1 MATETTEAEAR
12 IQQLITE
19 RNAARSDLQEA
30 RAEIATLTEAGTATK
45 GATESAVASAR
56 AEMQSRI
63 TELESSL
70 RRTTNRSLL
79 LADKIPEDGMDD
91 LLEYLDYQY
100 SKLEAGADGTAKPE
114 FADWYKEARKGN
126 KVLRAAM
133 KPSVAARAAEPDNEA
148 ETVEAAPT
156 KAAPAAPPAARAAI
170 PAKPNVVPVRPGDT
184 GKEIDISKLK
194 HGTAEFAAAKA
205 RLKQLAFPSVRQ

>member
-30 RAEIATLTEAGTATK
+30 RAEIASLTEAGAATK
-45 GATESAVASAR
+45 GATESAVAAAR

-100 SKLEAGADGTAKPE
+100 SKLEAGADGAKPE

-133 KPSVAARAAEPDNEA
+133 KPSIAARAAEPDNEA

-156 KAAPAAPPAARAAI
+156 KAAPAAPPAARVAI
-170 PAKPNVVPVRPGDT
+170 PAKPNVVPVKPGDT

-194 HGTAEFAAAKA
+194 HGTAEYAAAKA
-205 RLKQLAFPSVRQ
+205 RLKQIAFPSVRQ

>member
-1 MATETTEAEAR
+1 MATETTEAEVR

-45 GATESAVASAR
+45 GATESAVAAAR
-56 AEMQSRI
+56 AEMQARI
-63 TELESSL
+63 TELEGNL

-100 SKLEAGADGTAKPE
+100 SKLEAGADGAKPE
-114 FADWYKEARKGN
+114 FSDWYKGARRDN

-133 KPSVAARAAEPDNEA
+133 KPSVAAKAAEVEGEA
-148 ETVEAAPT
+148 VEAVEAAPA
-156 KAAPAAPPAARAAI
+156 KAAPAARAAI

>member
-1 MATETTEAEAR
+1 MSEPNEAEAR

-45 GATESAVASAR
+45 GATESAVAAAR
-56 AEMQSRI
+56 AEMQARI

-100 SKLEAGADGTAKPE
+100 SKLEAGADGAKPE
-114 FADWYKEARKGN
+114 FSDWYKGARRDN

-133 KPSVAARAAEPDNEA
+133 KPSVAAKAAEPDSE
-148 ETVEAAPT
+148 VEAVETAPT
-156 KAAPAAPPAARAAI
+156 KAAPVAPPAARAAI

>member
-1 MATETTEAEAR
+1 MSTEGNEAEAR

-30 RAEIATLTEAGTATK
+30 RAEISSLTEAGSASAK
-45 GATESAVASAR
+45 STEAAVNAAR

-63 TELESSL
+63 TELESAL

-100 SKLEAGADGTAKPE
+100 GKLPVDEGNAKPE
-114 FADWYKEARKGN
+114 FGDWYKTARREN
-126 KVLRAAM
+126 KVLRASM
-133 KPSVAARAAEPDNEA
+133 KASVAAKAAEPDD
-148 ETVEAAPT
+148 ETVVADPVP
-156 KAAPAAPPAARAAI
+156 KVVPNRVAI
-170 PAKPNVVPVRPGDT
+170 PVKPSVVPVKPGDT

-194 HGTAEFAAAKA
+194 HGTAEYAAAKQ
-205 RLKQLAFPSVRQ
+205 RLKSIAFPMARQ

>member
-30 RAEIATLTEAGTATK
+30 RAEIASLTEAGAATK
-45 GATESAVASAR
+45 GATESAVAAAR

-100 SKLEAGADGTAKPE
+100 SKLEAGADGAKPE

-133 KPSVAARAAEPDNEA
+133 KPSIAARAAELDNEA

-156 KAAPAAPPAARAAI
+156 KAAPAAPPAARVAI
-170 PAKPNVVPVRPGDT
+170 PAKPNVVPVKPGDT

-194 HGTAEFAAAKA
+194 HGTAEYAAAKA
-205 RLKQLAFPSVRQ
+205 RLKQIAFPSVRQ

>member
-1 MATETTEAEAR
+1 MATETTEAESR

-45 GATESAVASAR
+45 GATESAVAAAR

-63 TELESSL
+63 TELEGNL

-114 FADWYKEARKGN
+114 FADWYKGARRDN

-133 KPSVAARAAEPDNEA
+133 KPSVAAKAAEVEGEV
-148 ETVEAAPT
+148 ETVEAAPA
-156 KAAPAAPPAARAAI
+156 KAAPAARVAI

>member
-45 GATESAVASAR
+45 GATESAVAAAR
-56 AEMQSRI
+56 AEMQARI

-114 FADWYKEARKGN
+114 FADWYKGARRDN

-133 KPSVAARAAEPDNEA
+133 KPSVAAKAAEVEGETV
-148 ETVEAAPT
+148 ETVEAAPV
-156 KAAPAAPPAARAAI
+156 KAAPAARTAI

>member
-1 MATETTEAEAR
+1 MATETNEAESR

-30 RAEIATLTEAGTATK
+30 RAEIATLTEAGSASK
-45 GATESAVASAR
+45 GATETAVNAAR
-56 AEMQSRI
+56 AEMQARI
-63 TELESSL
+63 TELEGSL

-100 SKLEAGADGTAKPE
+100 SKLEAGDGGTKPE
-114 FADWYKEARKGN
+114 FGDWYKTARRDN

-133 KPSVAARAAEPDNEA
+133 KPSVAARAAETDDG
-148 ETVEAAPT
+148 EAAPVELAP
-156 KAAPAAPPAARAAI
+156 KAAPAARAPI
-170 PAKPNVVPVRPGDT
+170 PAKPNVIPVKPGDT

-205 RLKQLAFPSVRQ
+205 RLKAIAFPSARQ

>member
-30 RAEIATLTEAGTATK
+30 RAEIASLTEAGAATK
-45 GATESAVASAR
+45 GATESAVAAAR
-56 AEMQSRI
+56 AEMQNRI

-100 SKLEAGADGTAKPE
+100 SKLEAGADGAKPE

-148 ETVEAAPT
+148 ETVEASPT
-156 KAAPAAPPAARAAI
+156 KAAPAAPPAARVAI
-170 PAKPNVVPVRPGDT
+170 PAKAAVVPVKPGDT

-194 HGTAEFAAAKA
+194 HGTAEYAAAKQ
-205 RLKQLAFPSVRQ
+205 RLKQIAFPSVRQ

>member
-1 MATETTEAEAR
+1 MATETNEAEAR

-30 RAEIATLTEAGTATK
+30 RAEIASLTEAGTATK
-45 GATESAVASAR
+45 GATESAVAAAR
-56 AEMQSRI
+56 AEMQARI
-63 TELESSL
+63 TELEGNL

-100 SKLEAGADGTAKPE
+100 SKLEAGADGAKPE
-114 FADWYKEARKGN
+114 FSDWYKGARRDN

-133 KPSVAARAAEPDNEA
+133 KPSVAAKAAEVEGEV
-148 ETVEAAPT
+148 ETVEAAPA
-156 KAAPAAPPAARAAI
+156 KAAPAARTAI

-194 HGTAEFAAAKA
+194 HGTAEYAAAKQ
-205 RLKQLAFPSVRQ
+205 RLKQIAFPSVRQ

>member
-1 MATETTEAEAR
+1 MATETSEAETR

-30 RAEIATLTEAGTATK
+30 RAEIATLTEAGAATK
-45 GATESAVASAR
+45 GATETAVNAAR
-56 AEMQSRI
+56 AEMQARI
-63 TELESSL
+63 TELEGSL

-100 SKLEAGADGTAKPE
+100 SKLEAGDGGTKPE
-114 FADWYKEARKGN
+114 FGDWYKEARKGN

-133 KPSVAARAAEPDNEA
+133 KPSVAARAAETDDG
-148 ETVEAAPT
+148 EAAPVELA
-156 KAAPAAPPAARAAI
+156 KATPAARAPI
-170 PAKPNVVPVRPGDT
+170 PAKPNVIPVKPGDT

-205 RLKQLAFPSVRQ
+205 RLKAIAFPSARQ

>member
-1 MATETTEAEAR
+1 MSEPNEAEAR

-30 RAEIATLTEAGTATK
+30 RAEIATLTEAGAATK
-45 GATESAVASAR
+45 GATETAVNAAR

-63 TELESSL
+63 TELESTL

-100 SKLEAGADGTAKPE
+100 SKLEAGDGGTKPE

-133 KPSVAARAAEPDNEA
+133 KPSVAARAAETDDG
-148 ETVEAAPT
+148 EAAPVELAP
-156 KAAPAAPPAARAAI
+156 KAAPAARAPI
-170 PAKPNVVPVRPGDT
+170 PAKPNVIPVKPGDT

-205 RLKQLAFPSVRQ
+205 RLKAIAFPSARQ

>member
-30 RAEIATLTEAGTATK
+30 RAEIASLTEAGAATK
-45 GATESAVASAR
+45 GATESAVAAAR

-63 TELESSL
+63 TELEGNL

-100 SKLEAGADGTAKPE
+100 SKLEAGADGKPE
-114 FADWYKEARKGN
+114 FADWYKEARKSN

-170 PAKPNVVPVRPGDT
+170 PAKAAVVPVKPGDT

-194 HGTAEFAAAKA
+194 HGTAEYAAAKQ
-205 RLKQLAFPSVRQ
+205 RLKQIAFPSVRQ

>member
-45 GATESAVASAR
+45 GATESAVAAAR
-56 AEMQSRI
+56 AEMQARI

-100 SKLEAGADGTAKPE
+100 SKLEAGADGAKPE
-114 FADWYKEARKGN
+114 FSDWYKGARRDN

-133 KPSVAARAAEPDNEA
+133 KPSVAAKAAEVEGEVV
-148 ETVEAAPT
+148 ETVEAAPV
-156 KAAPAAPPAARAAI
+156 KAPPAARAAI

>member
-1 MATETTEAEAR
+1 MATETNEAEAR

-30 RAEIATLTEAGTATK
+30 RAEIASLTEAGTATK
-45 GATESAVASAR
+45 GATESAVAAAR
-56 AEMQSRI
+56 AEMQARI
-63 TELESSL
+63 TELEGNL

-100 SKLEAGADGTAKPE
+100 SKLEAGADGAKPE
-114 FADWYKEARKGN
+114 FSDWYKGARRDN

-133 KPSVAARAAEPDNEA
+133 KPSVAAKAAEVEGEA
-148 ETVEAAPT
+148 VETVEAAPA
-156 KAAPAAPPAARAAI
+156 KAAPAARAAI

-194 HGTAEFAAAKA
+194 HGTAEYAAAKQ
-205 RLKQLAFPSVRQ
+205 RLKQIAFPSVRQ

>member
-1 MATETTEAEAR
+1 MATETNEAEAR

-30 RAEIATLTEAGTATK
+30 RAEIATLTEVGAATK
-45 GATESAVASAR
+45 GATETAVNAAR

-63 TELESSL
+63 TELESTL

-114 FADWYKEARKGN
+114 FADWYKAARRDN

-133 KPSVAARAAEPDNEA
+133 KPSVAARAAETDDG
-148 ETVEAAPT
+148 EAAPVELAP
-156 KAAPAAPPAARAAI
+156 KAAPAARAPI
-170 PAKPNVVPVRPGDT
+170 PAKPAVVPVKPGDT

-205 RLKQLAFPSVRQ
+205 RLKAIAFPSARQ

>member
-1 MATETTEAEAR
+1 MATETNEAESR

-30 RAEIATLTEAGTATK
+30 RAEIATLTEAGAATK
-45 GATESAVASAR
+45 GATETAVNAAR
-56 AEMQSRI
+56 AEMQARI
-63 TELESSL
+63 TELEGSL

-100 SKLEAGADGTAKPE
+100 SKLEAGADGAKPE
-114 FADWYKEARKGN
+114 FGDWYKEARKGN

-133 KPSVAARAAEPDNEA
+133 KPSVAARAAETDDGD
-148 ETVEAAPT
+148 AAPVELAP
-156 KAAPAAPPAARAAI
+156 KATPARAPI
-170 PAKPNVVPVRPGDT
+170 PAKPNVVPVKPGDT
-184 GKEIDISKLK
+184 GKEIDLSKLK

-205 RLKQLAFPSVRQ
+205 RLKAIAFPSARQ

>member
-1 MATETTEAEAR
+1 MATETNEAEAR

-30 RAEIATLTEAGTATK
+30 RAEIATLTEAGAATK
-45 GATESAVASAR
+45 GATESAVATAR

-63 TELESSL
+63 TELEGSL

-100 SKLEAGADGTAKPE
+100 SKLEAGDNTAKPE
-114 FADWYKEARKGN
+114 FADWYKEARKSN

-133 KPSVAARAAEPDNEA
+133 KPSVAARAAETDDG
-148 ETVEAAPT
+148 EAAPVELAP
-156 KAAPAAPPAARAAI
+156 KAAPAARAPI
-170 PAKPNVVPVRPGDT
+170 PAKPAVVPVKPGDT

-205 RLKQLAFPSVRQ
+205 RLKAIAFPSARQ

>member
-1 MATETTEAEAR
+1 MSEPNEAEAR

-30 RAEIATLTEAGTATK
+30 RAEIASLTEAGAATK
-45 GATESAVASAR
+45 GATESAVAAAR

-100 SKLEAGADGTAKPE
+100 SKLEAGADGAKPE

-133 KPSVAARAAEPDNEA
+133 KPSIAARAAEPDNEA

-156 KAAPAAPPAARAAI
+156 KAAPAAPPAARVAI
-170 PAKPNVVPVRPGDT
+170 PAKPNVVPVKPGDT

-194 HGTAEFAAAKA
+194 HGTAEYAAAKA
-205 RLKQLAFPSVRQ
+205 RLKQIAFPSVRQ

>member
-1 MATETTEAEAR
+1 MATETNEAEAR

-30 RAEIATLTEAGTATK
+30 RAEIASLTEAGAATK
-45 GATESAVASAR
+45 GATESAVAAAR
-56 AEMQSRI
+56 AEMQARI

-100 SKLEAGADGTAKPE
+100 SKLEAGADGKPE
-114 FADWYKEARKGN
+114 FGDWYKEARKSN

-133 KPSVAARAAEPDNEA
+133 KPSVAAKAAETDDG
-148 ETVEAAPT
+148 ETAPVELA
-156 KAAPAAPPAARAAI
+156 KAAPAARAPI
-170 PAKPNVVPVRPGDT
+170 PAKPNVIPVKPGDT

-205 RLKQLAFPSVRQ
+205 RLKAIAFPSARQ

>member
-1 MATETTEAEAR
+1 MATETNEAETR

-30 RAEIATLTEAGTATK
+30 RAEIASLTEAGAASTK
-45 GATESAVASAR
+45 GTETAVNAAR
-56 AEMQSRI
+56 AEMQSKI
-63 TELESSL
+63 TELESAL

-91 LLEYLDYQY
+91 VLEYLDYQY
-100 SKLEAGADGTAKPE
+100 SKLEAGADGAKPE
-114 FADWYKEARKGN
+114 FSDWYKEARKSN

-133 KPSVAARAAEPDNEA
+133 KPSVAAKAAEAEEEA
-148 ETVEAAPT
+148 PVEAAP
-156 KAAPAAPPAARAAI
+156 KAAPTRAAI
-170 PAKPNVVPVRPGDT
+170 PAKPTVVPVKPGDT

-194 HGTAEFAAAKA
+194 LGTAEYAAAKQ
-205 RLKQLAFPSVRQ
+205 RVKQLAFPSARQ

>member
-1 MATETTEAEAR
+1 MAETTEAEAR

-30 RAEIATLTEAGTATK
+30 RAEIATLTEAGAATK
-45 GATESAVASAR
+45 GATESAVAAAR
-56 AEMQSRI
+56 AEMQNRI

-114 FADWYKEARKGN
+114 FADWYKGARRDN

-133 KPSVAARAAEPDNEA
+133 KPSVAAKAAEVEVETV
-148 ETVEAAPT
+148 ETVEAAPA
-156 KAAPAAPPAARAAI
+156 KAAPAARVAI

-184 GKEIDISKLK
+184 GKEIDISKLR

>member
-184 GKEIDISKLK
+184 GKEIDISKDAN
-194 HGTAEFAAAKA
+194 G
-205 RLKQLAFPSVRQ
+205 

>member
-1 MATETTEAEAR
+1 MATETNEAEAR

-30 RAEIATLTEAGTATK
+30 RAEIASLTEAGAATK
-45 GATESAVASAR
+45 GATESAVAAAR
-56 AEMQSRI
+56 AEMQARI

-100 SKLEAGADGTAKPE
+100 SKLEAGADGKPE
-114 FADWYKEARKGN
+114 FADWYKTARREN

-133 KPSVAARAAEPDNEA
+133 KPSVAARAAEPDSEA

-156 KAAPAAPPAARAAI
+156 KAAPAAPPAARAPI
-170 PAKPNVVPVRPGDT
+170 PAKPNVVPVKPGDT

-194 HGTAEFAAAKA
+194 HGTAEYAAAKA
-205 RLKQLAFPSVRQ
+205 RLKAIAFPSARQ

>member
-1 MATETTEAEAR
+1 
-12 IQQLITE
+12 
-19 RNAARSDLQEA
+19 
-30 RAEIATLTEAGTATK
+30 
-45 GATESAVASAR
+45 
-56 AEMQSRI
+56 MQSRI

>member
-30 RAEIATLTEAGTATK
+30 RAEIASLTEAGAATK
-45 GATESAVASAR
+45 GATESAVAAAR
-56 AEMQSRI
+56 AEMQNRI

-100 SKLEAGADGTAKPE
+100 SKLEAGEGGKPE
-114 FADWYKEARKGN
+114 FADWYKTARREN

-133 KPSVAARAAEPDNEA
+133 KPSVAARAAEPDSEA
-148 ETVEAAPT
+148 ETVEASPT
-156 KAAPAAPPAARAAI
+156 KAAPAAPPAARVAI
-170 PAKPNVVPVRPGDT
+170 PAKAAVVPVKPGDT

-194 HGTAEFAAAKA
+194 HGTAEYAAAKQ
-205 RLKQLAFPSVRQ
+205 RLKQIAFPSVRQ

>member
-1 MATETTEAEAR
+1 MATETNEAEAR

-45 GATESAVASAR
+45 GATESAVAAAR

-100 SKLEAGADGTAKPE
+100 AKLEAGADGAKPE
-114 FADWYKEARKGN
+114 FSDWYKGARRDN

-133 KPSVAARAAEPDNEA
+133 KPSVAAKAAEVEV
-148 ETVEAAPT
+148 ETVETVETAPA
-156 KAAPAAPPAARAAI
+156 KAAPAARAAI
-170 PAKPNVVPVRPGDT
+170 PAKPSVVPVRPGDT

>member
-45 GATESAVASAR
+45 GATESAVAAAR
-56 AEMQSRI
+56 AEMQARI
-63 TELESSL
+63 TELEGNL

-100 SKLEAGADGTAKPE
+100 SKLEAGADGAKPE
-114 FADWYKEARKGN
+114 FSDWYKGARRDN

-133 KPSVAARAAEPDNEA
+133 KPSVAAKAAEVEGEV
-148 ETVEAAPT
+148 ETVEAAPA
-156 KAAPAAPPAARAAI
+156 KAAPAARAAI

>member
-30 RAEIATLTEAGTATK
+30 RAEIATLTEAGIATK
-45 GATESAVASAR
+45 GATESAVAAAR

-100 SKLEAGADGTAKPE
+100 SKLEAGADGATKPE
-114 FADWYKEARKGN
+114 FGDWYKEARKGN

-133 KPSVAARAAEPDNEA
+133 KPSVAAKAAEVEGEV
-148 ETVEAAPT
+148 ETVEAAPV
-156 KAAPAAPPAARAAI
+156 KAAPTRAAI

>member
-45 GATESAVASAR
+45 GATESAVAAAR
-56 AEMQSRI
+56 AEMQARS

-100 SKLEAGADGTAKPE
+100 SKLEAGADGAKPE
-114 FADWYKEARKGN
+114 FSDWYKGARRDN

-133 KPSVAARAAEPDNEA
+133 KPSVAAKAAEVEGEVV
-148 ETVEAAPT
+148 ETVEAAPV
-156 KAAPAAPPAARAAI
+156 KAPPAARAAI

>member
-45 GATESAVASAR
+45 GATESAVAAAR
-56 AEMQSRI
+56 AEMQARI

-100 SKLEAGADGTAKPE
+100 SKLEAGADGAKPE
-114 FADWYKEARKGN
+114 FSDWYKEARKGN

-148 ETVEAAPT
+148 ETVEATPT
-156 KAAPAAPPAARAAI
+156 KAAAAAPPAARAAI
-170 PAKPNVVPVRPGDT
+170 PAKAAVVPVKPGDT

-194 HGTAEFAAAKA
+194 HGTAEYAAAKQ
-205 RLKQLAFPSVRQ
+205 RLKQIAFPSVRQ